1 MRANALLASV
11 HRSTRVVYV
20 LPLPTPY
27 EKKNKIDIVR
37 ISHVPSAAA
46 ISQHRQSPDLINL
59 QSIPSKRQAT
69 NSPSARQNERVAVN
83 THQITSPDCEEH

>member
-37 ISHVPSAAA
+37 IRQPCSSSHQPA
-46 ISQHRQSPDLINL
+46 SPV
-59 QSIPSKRQAT
+59 
-69 NSPSARQNERVAVN
+69 ARLDQLAKY
-83 THQITSPDCEEH
+83 T